1 MPMSLTKLWSTLR
14 RTVSEWLD
22 RGVFHWGAALAY
34 YALISLTP
42 ALLLGITGVGRLL
55 GREAT
60 KEEIVEQAGLLLGGN
75 ARSVVA
81 DIVDSLSLL
90 TFDSIWVVPTVLLLL
105 FGATAFFVNIQGAL
119 NDIWRLKPQSGVIK
133 NLIRTRILAV
143 LMLLGLAIAI
153 LLSVLLSAA
162 AQIAL
167 RLLPDPLSGPILVGR
182 LVEALVTLGV
192 LTFLLSL
199 TFMVLP
205 DAKIAW
211 KDVLLGSFATA
222 ILLYLGKLLL
232 GLYVGSADLGSAF
245 GAAGSVFTF
254 LVWIYYSAQIFLV
267 GAIFT
272 HSWADL
278 HGSRVRPEPYATL
291 VEERVVSTPGRRDDV
306 PSQEAV

>member
-1 MPMSLTKLWSTLR
+1 MSTTKLWTTVR
-14 RTVSEWLD
+14 RTVSDWLD

-55 GREAT
+55 GSEAT
-60 KEEIVEQAGLLLGGN
+60 KDEVVEQAGFWLGAN
-75 ARSVVA
+75 AASVVA
-81 DIVDSLSLL
+81 EVVDRLSLL

-105 FGATAFFVNIQGAL
+105 FGATAFFANTQVAL
-119 NDIWRLKPQSGVIK
+119 NDIWGLKSQSGVIRSV
-133 NLIRTRILAV
+133 IRTRILAL
-143 LMLLGLAIAI
+143 LMLFGLATAI
-153 LLSVLLSAA
+153 LLSVMLSAGA
-162 AQIAL
+162 EIAL
-167 RLLPDPLSGPILVGR
+167 RLLPDPLNGPVLMGR
-182 LVEALVTLGV
+182 LAEAFVTLAV

-199 TFMVLP
+199 TFMILP

-211 KDVLLGSFATA
+211 RDVLVGSFVTA

-232 GLYVGSADLGSAF
+232 SLYVGSADLGSAF
-245 GAAGSVFTF
+245 GAAGSVFTL

-291 VEERVVSTPGRRDDV
+291 VEERVVPVQGHGEDSRAR
-306 PSQEAV
+306 EAR